1 MAPKLGILA
10 GSGEIPARLISACR
24 ATGRD
29 VFVIAF
35 NGETDPAT
43 VDDCDHAWRDLAAV
57 GGTVDALKSAACEEV
72 VLIGPLHRP
81 QFSALK
87 PDWRGV
93 KLLPKIVR
101 AARQGDDALLTVVVQ
116 FLEQEGF
123 RVVGADEILTEMAAP
138 MGDLGAHGPAT
149 DDLADIARGVAVVRA
164 LGAVDVGQAAVVRDG
179 LVLAVEA
186 AEGTDAMLARCAELK
201 GDTTGGVLVKLPKP
215 GQERRVDLPTI
226 GVSTVERAIAAGLH
240 GIAVEAGGALVVDR
254 EAVVTRA
261 DAVGLFV
268 TGIDPEAAS

>member
-1 MAPKLGILA
+1 MLAKLGILA
-10 GSGEIPARLISACR
+10 GSGDIPARLISACR
-24 ATGRD
+24 ASGRE
-29 VFVIAF
+29 VFVVAF

-43 VDDCDHAWRDLAAV
+43 VDGCDHAWRDLAAV
-57 GGTVDALKSAACEEV
+57 GGTVDALKSAGCEDV

-93 KLLPKIVR
+93 KLLPKIIR

-123 RVVGADEILTEMAAP
+123 RVVGADEILTDMAAP
-138 MGDLGAHGPAT
+138 LGDLGALGPSE
-149 DDLADIARGVAVVRA
+149 DDLADIARGIEVVRA
-164 LGAVDVGQAAVVRDG
+164 LGAVDVGQAAVVCDG
-179 LVLAVEA
+179 VVLAVEA
-186 AEGTDAMLARCAELK
+186 AEGTDAMLARCAALK
-201 GDTTGGVLVKLPKP
+201 GEGAGGVMVKLPKP

-226 GVSTVERAIAAGLH
+226 GLSTVDRAAAAGLR

-254 EAVVTRA
+254 ETVIERA
-261 DAVGLFV
+261 NAAGLFV
-268 TGIDPEAAS
+268 TGIDPRARS